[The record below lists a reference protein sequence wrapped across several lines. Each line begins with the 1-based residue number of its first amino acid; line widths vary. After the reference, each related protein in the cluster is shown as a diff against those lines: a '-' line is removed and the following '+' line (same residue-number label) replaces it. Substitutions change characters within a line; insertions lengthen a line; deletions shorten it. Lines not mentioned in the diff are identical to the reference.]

1 MCRLNSGPVRGFS
14 ADVGNRTS
22 IRMSYPEGSP
32 KVWED
37 MDSDLR
43 FVAVIY
49 KSVDFHWLRAMITK
63 TSVVSACLR
72 IRQMIVLIS
81 AVCLNVT
88 CHLSVAVDWLF
99 FWKNV
104 PESLPLK
111 ASQFRLLN
119 PEIIRET
126 ALDLLHYS
134 SVRERLWG
142 WDQVSFY
149 RGKCFGFMC

>member
-1 MCRLNSGPVRGFS
+1 M
-14 ADVGNRTS
+14 
-22 IRMSYPEGSP
+22 
-32 KVWED
+32 
-37 MDSDLR
+37 
-43 FVAVIY
+43 
-49 KSVDFHWLRAMITK
+49 
-63 TSVVSACLR
+63 
-72 IRQMIVLIS
+72 
-81 AVCLNVT
+81 
-88 CHLSVAVDWLF
+88 
-99 FWKNV
+99 